1 MNAQTKLSAKG
12 QVVIPKDVRDAMRL
26 REGELFDVVSGVD
39 EIKLKLINRANPF
52 PRTTT
57 ADLRKKPRW
66 PGVAKS
72 AEEISRLSNEAILRV
87 LLDQEKRAR
96 D

>member
-1 MNAQTKLSAKG
+1 MNAQTRLSAKG
-12 QVVIPKDVRDAMRL
+12 QVVIPKDVRDAMHL
-26 REGELFDVVSGVD
+26 RTGERFEVLHGPD
-39 EIKLKLINRANPF
+39 EIKLKLIDRTNPF
-52 PRTTT
+52 SRTTI

-66 PGVAKS
+66 PGKPKS
-72 AEEISRLSNEAILRV
+72 TEEISRLSNEAILRV